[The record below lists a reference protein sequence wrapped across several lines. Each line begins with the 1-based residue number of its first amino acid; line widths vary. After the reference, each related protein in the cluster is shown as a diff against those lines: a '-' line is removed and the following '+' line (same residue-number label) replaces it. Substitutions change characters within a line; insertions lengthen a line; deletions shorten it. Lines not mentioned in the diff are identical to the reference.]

1 MGTWNYGIFDNDVAQ
16 DIKEE
21 YIGLLK
27 RGMNST
33 EATKMVVFRNQD
45 IIDDVDEAPV
55 FWLALADVQWEY
67 GILENAV
74 KNTAL
79 NYLNSDDFFEQC
91 KCVNSKIATKRK
103 EALLSLKEKLLSA
116 NPSPKKISIPKIY
129 RCQWKLG
136 DVYAYPLLS
145 DYAKEKGHYGEYFV
159 FYKIGETTCHPGHII
174 PVVWAKITE
183 GGRLPTNVD
192 EFNALKFIQTRT
204 TLYEHRFFP
213 FSGNRSREEQIA
225 EKSKKQ
231 YYRDEYGHLPHHQ
244 MAIANTS
251 KRIIPKNL
259 IYLGN
264 FKGVTPPAIDNPP
277 THEMHISLF
286 VWKTLEKHLIDV
298 YHYYN
303 LRESQIYSKK
313 HDLLSSD
320 NHHG

>member
-1 MGTWNYGIFDNDVAQ
+1 MGTWKYGIYDNDIAQ

-21 YIGLLK
+21 YLSLLK

-33 EATKMVVFRNQD
+33 DATKIVISRNQD
-45 IIDDVDEAPV
+45 ILDDIDEAPI
-55 FWLALADVQWEY
+55 FWFVLADIQWEY
-67 GILENAV
+67 GILEDTV
-74 KNTAL
+74 KNVAL
-79 NYLNSDDFFEQC
+79 NYLNSDDLLDQWE
-91 KCVNSKIATKRK
+91 CVNPKLAMKRK
-103 EALLSLKEKLLSA
+103 EVLLSLKEKLLST

-159 FYKIGETTCHPGHII
+159 FYKIGETICHPGHII
-174 PVVWAKITE
+174 PVVWAKITK
-183 GGRLPTNVD
+183 GSKLPRNVN
-192 EFNALKFIQTRT
+192 EFNELEFVQTNT

-213 FSGNRSREEQIA
+213 FSGNRPMEEQIA

-231 YYRDEYGHLPHHQ
+231 YFRDEYGHLPHHQ

-259 IYLGN
+259 VYLGN

-286 VWKTLEKHLIDV
+286 VWKTLENNLIDR
-298 YHYYN
+298 YHFYN
-303 LRESQIYSKK
+303 LRESQIYLKK
-313 HDLLSSD
+313 P
-320 NHHG
+320 

>member
-1 MGTWNYGIFDNDVAQ
+1 MGTWKYGIYDNDVAQ
-16 DIKEE
+16 DVKEE
-21 YIGLLK
+21 YLDLLK
-27 RGMNST
+27 RGIEST
-33 EATKMVVFRNQD
+33 EATKKVISQNQD
-45 IIDDVDEAPV
+45 VIYDIDEAPT
-55 FWLALADVQWEY
+55 FWFVLADIQWEY
-67 GILENAV
+67 GILEDAV

-79 NYLNSDDFFEQC
+79 HYLNSDDILEQWEC
-91 KCVNSKIATKRK
+91 INPKLAIKRK
-103 EALLSLKEKLLSA
+103 EALASLKEKLLST
-116 NPSPKKISIPKIY
+116 NPFPKKISIPKIY
-129 RCQWKLG
+129 QCQWKLG
-136 DVYAYPLLS
+136 DAYAYPLLS

-159 FYKIGETTCHPGHII
+159 FYKIGETICHPGHII
-174 PVVWAKITE
+174 PVVWAKITK
-183 GGRLPTNVD
+183 GSKLPSNVN
-192 EFNALKFIQTRT
+192 EFNELEFVQTDT

-213 FSGNRSREEQIA
+213 FSGNRPMEEQIA

-231 YYRDEYGHLPHHQ
+231 YFRDEYGHLPHHQ

-264 FKGVTPPAIDNPP
+264 FEGVTPPDIDNLP

-313 HDLLSSD
+313 L
-320 NHHG
+320 

>member
-1 MGTWNYGIFDNDVAQ
+1 MGTWNYGVFDNDVAQ

-21 YIGLLK
+21 YIGLLR

-67 GILENAV
+67 GILENTV

-79 NYLNSDDFFEQC
+79 NYLNSADFLEQW

-116 NPSPKKISIPKIY
+116 NPSPKKISIPKLY

-174 PVVWAKITE
+174 PVVWAKITD
-183 GGRLPTNVD
+183 GGRLPANVD
-192 EFNALKFIQTRT
+192 EFNALEFIQTRT

-213 FSGNRSREEQIA
+213 FSGNRPREEQIA

-259 IYLGN
+259 LYLGN

-313 HDLLSSD
+313 T
-320 NHHG
+320 

>member
-1 MGTWNYGIFDNDVAQ
+1 MGTWNCEIYDNDVSQ

-21 YIGLLK
+21 YISLLK
-27 RGMNST
+27 QGIQSV
-33 EATKMVVFRNQD
+33 EATRIIILRNKE
-45 IIDDVDEAPV
+45 IIDDIAEAPN
-55 FWLALADVQWEY
+55 FWFALADIQWEY
-67 GILENAV
+67 GILEDTV

-79 NYLNSDDFFEQC
+79 YYLDSDAVLVRWENISSEATIQRKKVLSVFKQ
-91 KCVNSKIATKRK
+91 KI
-103 EALLSLKEKLLSA
+103 LSI
-116 NPSPKKISIPKIY
+116 NPSPKKISIPKLY

-174 PVVWAKITE
+174 PVVWAKITSR
-183 GGRLPTNVD
+183 GKLPTNID
-192 EFNALKFIQTRT
+192 EFNALEFIQTNT

-213 FSGNRSREEQIA
+213 FSGNRSREEQIS

-231 YYRDEYGHLPHHQ
+231 YFRDEYGHLPHHQ
-244 MAIANTS
+244 MALANTS

-264 FKGVTPPAIDNPP
+264 FKCVTPPAIDNPP

-303 LRESQIYSKK
+303 LRESQIYLKK
-313 HDLLSSD
+313 P
-320 NHHG
+320 

>member
-33 EATKMVVFRNQD
+33 EATKMVIFRNQD

-55 FWLALADVQWEY
+55 FWLVLADVQWEY

-79 NYLNSDDFFEQC
+79 NYLNSADFLEQW

-116 NPSPKKISIPKIY
+116 NPSPKKISIPKLY

-174 PVVWAKITE
+174 PVVWAKITD

-192 EFNALKFIQTRT
+192 EFNALKFIQTST

-213 FSGNRSREEQIA
+213 FSGNRPMEEQIA

-259 IYLGN
+259 LYLGN

-286 VWKTLEKHLIDV
+286 VWKTLEKYLIDV

-313 HDLLSSD
+313 T
-320 NHHG
+320 